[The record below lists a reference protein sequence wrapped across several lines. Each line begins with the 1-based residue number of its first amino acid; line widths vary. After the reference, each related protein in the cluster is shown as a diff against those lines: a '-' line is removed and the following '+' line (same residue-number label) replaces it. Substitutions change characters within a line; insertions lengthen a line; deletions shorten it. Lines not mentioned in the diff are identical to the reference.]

1 LVSDDQS
8 GNTYDPEGLEYDTV
22 YYWQIVLN
30 CGGSLSWADVPPG
43 STVTGYFYVENI
55 GDPTSLLDWEI
66 VEWPT
71 WGTWTITPEEGYD
84 LTPELEPFV
93 VEVSV
98 IAPDKKNSE
107 FTGEVKIVNSE
118 NSSDFCTIDVSLATP
133 KNKAFNFSYNLLE
146 WLFERF
152 PNMFAILRH
161 MLGL

>member
-1 LVSDDQS
+1 L
-8 GNTYDPEGLEYDTV
+8 G
-22 YYWQIVLN
+22 
-30 CGGSLSWADVPPG
+30 
-43 STVTGYFYVENI
+43 
-55 GDPTSLLDWEI
+55 WEI
-66 VEWPT
+66 ESKPD

-98 IAPDKKNSE
+98 IAPEKKNSE

-133 KNKAFNFSYNLLE
+133 KNKAFNFNFPLLE

-152 PNMFAILRH
+152 PNAFPILRH
-161 MLGL
+161 VFEI